1 MAECMNRRTRR
12 ARAACARVTAPL
24 PCSRPR
30 GCREKPAPLEI
41 MSRAVRI
48 AARRLS
54 ACLTAVPKS
63 VPNPSAPHGSGA
75 AKYMYYDNLHPIN
88 IQIMQPRPMP
98 NPAKHGKNIPSRY
111 N

>member
-1 MAECMNRRTRR
+1 MAECMNRRTGR
-12 ARAACARVTAPL
+12 ARAACARVTPPL

-54 ACLTAVPKS
+54 ACLTALPKS
-63 VPNPSAPHGSGA
+63 LPNPSAVHGSGRA
-75 AKYMYYDNLHPIN
+75 TVAW
-88 IQIMQPRPMP
+88 PRRW
-98 NPAKHGKNIPSRY
+98 ASYGQT
-111 N
+111 